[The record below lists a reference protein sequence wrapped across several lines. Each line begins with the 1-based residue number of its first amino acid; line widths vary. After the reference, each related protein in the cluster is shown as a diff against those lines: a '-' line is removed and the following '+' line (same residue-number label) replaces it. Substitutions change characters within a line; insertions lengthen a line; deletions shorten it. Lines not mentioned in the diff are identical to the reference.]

1 VLVSTESDDVRFHQS
16 TGRRLHAPGFVFA
29 FIFEP
34 ELSGCVPFC
43 PNIGP
48 SLASVVLPQRRKA
61 KITCELSN
69 SEVARPRCF
78 EHPTFAFGGKSPSIL
93 AETFKLVV
101 LVYATTAAFRAVFP
115 S

>member
-1 VLVSTESDDVRFHQS
+1 MC
-16 TGRRLHAPGFVFA
+16 
-29 FIFEP
+29 P
-34 ELSGCVPFC
+34 E
-43 PNIGP
+43 
-48 SLASVVLPQRRKA
+48 R
-61 KITCELSN
+61 TN